1 MPETLTIAV
10 CICAGVTLSDFIPNV
25 EILSGLNDADHP
37 VFGAVI
43 GDIPYRLKF
52 EYLSPTMDPVVS
64 MRGAD
69 APTVNPT
76 QTYAAALASGKQ
88 YDIIWVPAGPVP
100 NPQTGEHDLPKEEI
114 AFIVAQA
121 PKAKYVLSVCG
132 GSVYLALAGLLSG
145 KRATTNKAFYKA
157 IVVRRCDAEG
167 HPVGRQGSLVVDGK
181 IWTSSGVTAGNDM
194 AMAFIDHLVGPRAA
208 RFIRGAVEIRET
220 TQEDDPFAEFHGL
233 V

>member
-37 VFGAVI
+37 AFGAAI
-43 GDIPYRLKF
+43 GEIPYRLKF

-88 YDIIWVPAGPVP
+88 YDIIWVPAGPIP
-100 NPQTGEHDLPKEEI
+100 NPQTGEHDVPKAEI

-132 GSVYLALAGLLSG
+132 GSVYLAFAGLLSG
-145 KRATTNKAFYKA
+145 KRATTNKAFYRA
-157 IVVRRCDAEG
+157 IVAATPKDIQWVAKARW
-167 HPVGRQGSLVVDGK
+167 VVDGN

>member
-1 MPETLTIAV
+1 MPETLTVAV

-37 VFGAVI
+37 VFGAAI
-43 GDIPYRLKF
+43 GEIPYRLKF

-100 NPQTGEHDLPKEEI
+100 NPQTGEHNVPKEEI

-121 PKAKYVLSVCG
+121 HKAKYVLSVCG

-145 KRATTNKAFYKA
+145 KRATTNKAFYRATVAVTPKDIQWVPKA
-157 IVVRRCDAEG
+157 RW
-167 HPVGRQGSLVVDGK
+167 VVDGN

-194 AMAFIDHLVGPRAA
+194 ALAFIDHLVGPRAA

-220 TQEDDPFAEFHGL
+220 TQDDDPFAEFHGL

>member
-1 MPETLTIAV
+1 MAETLTVAV
-10 CICAGVTLSDFIPNV
+10 CICPGVTLSDFIPNV

-76 QTYAAALASGKQ
+76 QTYTAALASGKQ
-88 YDIIWVPAGPVP
+88 YDIIWVPAGPIP
-100 NPQTGEHDLPKEEI
+100 NPQTGEHNVPKEEI

-132 GSVYLALAGLLSG
+132 GSVYLAFAGLLSG
-145 KRATTNKAFYKA
+145 KRATTNKAFYRATVAATPKDIQWVPKA
-157 IVVRRCDAEG
+157 RW
-167 HPVGRQGSLVVDGK
+167 VVDGK

-194 AMAFIDHLVGPRAA
+194 ALAFIDHLVGPRAA

-220 TQEDDPFAEFHGL
+220 TQDDDPFAEFHGL